1 MSALANSGCPRARAL
16 SSSRAWHASLPVRR
30 NRPPH
35 HSDDKETSDLYPA
48 SGGNMRKVSVLLL
61 LCFLLLLA
69 PAVQGQRTTGVTDPT
84 LNGNYAFTF
93 TATLGLPTSPSL
105 IPPLPTFP

>member
-35 HSDDKETSDLYPA
+35 HSDDKETSDLHPA
-48 SGGNMRKVSVLLL
+48 SGGNMRKISVLLL
-61 LCFLLLLA
+61 LCFLLLLGS
-69 PAVQGQRTTGVTDPT
+69 AVQGQSSSGVNHPE
-84 LNGNYAFTF
+84 LNANSAFSF
-93 TATLGLPTSPSL
+93 TRIHRNPSVAS
-105 IPPLPTFP
+105 

>member
-16 SSSRAWHASLPVRR
+16 SSSTAWHVSLPVRR

-35 HSDDKETSDLYPA
+35 HRDDKETSDLHPA

-61 LCFLLLLA
+61 LCFLLLLGS
-69 PAVQGQRTTGVTDPT
+69 AVQGQRTSGGNDAE
-84 LNGNYAFTF
+84 LNSNYALRFIGSH
-93 TATLGLPTSPSL
+93 AS
-105 IPPLPTFP
+105 